1 MVIKVKNKFNILLKY
16 LNEKVS
22 LLLAISIG
30 VFLFILFFE
39 PFPVVKFS
47 FNDRLVFFAGF
58 SAIILL
64 VVFVVGAFFSLFSA
78 NKDIQDSPVYFST
91 GLIGFIIFLTG
102 TIAFTFYLRY
112 VGGVG
117 ISFYMMVKIILLC
130 FVPPVILKLHDT
142 YTKLKKQNELLLQE
156 RNIYEGKIEKFEEEL
171 LNKTIEFYSDTN
183 SESLKFMIAEIAF
196 VKSADNYVE
205 IVFKEGE
212 TLKKRLL
219 RNTLKNIEL
228 QLKQYT
234 SFIRCHRI
242 CIVNKHYIEKLNKS
256 FSNYSLSIK
265 GFPDLIPVSRQYLFK
280 LRESV

>member
-1 MVIKVKNKFNILLKY
+1 VL
-16 LNEKVS
+16 
-22 LLLAISIG
+22 
-30 VFLFILFFE
+30 
-39 PFPVVKFS
+39 
-47 FNDRLVFFAGF
+47 
-58 SAIILL
+58 
-64 VVFVVGAFFSLFSA
+64 FVVGAFFSLFSA
-78 NKDIQDSPVYFST
+78 NKDMNDSPVYFST
-91 GLIGFIIFLTG
+91 GLFGFIIFLSA

-117 ISFYMMVKIILLC
+117 ISFYMMAKIILLC
-130 FVPPVILKLHDT
+130 LVPPIVIKLHDA

-156 RNIYEGKIEKFEEEL
+156 RKIYEGKIEQFEEEL

-183 SESLKFMIAEIAF
+183 SESLKFQIAEIAF

-242 CIVNKHYIEKLNKS
+242 CIVNKHYIEKLNKN
-256 FSNYSLSIK
+256 FSNYSLTIK
-265 GFPDLIPVSRQYLFK
+265 GFPELIPVSRQYLFK